1 MMWFRRRETIPRF
14 PVLNYHHVHDDEES
28 YFRIRPS
35 MFRAQMEL
43 LLNEHYLPL
52 HPNHLIELKGHPPTA
67 EKRVLVT
74 FDDGYEDFYEHAWP
88 VLRELAIPT
97 VVFLISDYIGKLN
110 TWDRNS
116 PSRRFHLQLEQ
127 LRELKSEGVVFG
139 SHTCTHRQL
148 SRLRPDGLAG
158 ELRESKWRLESLL
171 GTDVRTLAYPG
182 GHASRAARRTT
193 ALYYELGF
201 TASTAARDAGYDPYW
216 IERFDPSFCRNLDDF
231 RNELRKRSVQSN
243 PR

>member
-1 MMWFRRRETIPRF
+1 MWFRRRETIPRL

-35 MFRAQMEL
+35 MFRSQMEL
-43 LLNEHYLPL
+43 LLNEHYHPL
-52 HPNHLIELKGHPPTA
+52 HPNHLIEFKGHPA
-67 EKRVLVT
+67 IANKKVLVT

-97 VVFLISDYIGKLN
+97 VLFLISDHIGKLN

-116 PSRRFHLQLEQ
+116 PSRRPHLQLEQ
-127 LRELKSEGVVFG
+127 LKELKSEGVVFG
-139 SHTCTHRQL
+139 SHTRTHRHL
-148 SRLRPDGLAG
+148 PRLHPAELDR
-158 ELRESKWRLESLL
+158 ELRESKMQLEGLL

-193 ALYYELGF
+193 ALYYDLGF
-201 TASTAARDAGYDPYW
+201 TASTTTRGTGYDPYW
-216 IERFDPSFCRNLDDF
+216 IERFDPSFCRNLDEF
-231 RNELRKRSVQSN
+231 RYELHKRSNQL
-243 PR
+243 